1 MIFLNKNYKI
11 CVSKYYSFIKIIFL
25 KWYWRYKFQNSKIG
39 ELLIITIKIID
50 LRFKRYKLISLMIM
64 IGDFVNQYIFIDKI

>member
-50 LRFKRYKLISLMIM
+50 LRFKRYKW
-64 IGDFVNQYIFIDKI
+64 